1 MFMMVILTVI
11 LTVGLIV
18 MRVAFHPIEAD
29 GPHGLGDH
37 NSDWVLIVL
46 GLMFMDCG
54 AMIRPDDLPERVIEI
69 HVVLLC
75 RKVDNAQ
82 AQMRI
87 ASSKPRAVSF
97 LLIT

>member
-1 MFMMVILTVI
+1 MVISGDIIQVGEDRNCYFFRRMFMMVILTVI

-69 HVVLLC
+69 HVVLLG
-75 RKVDNAQ
+75 
-82 AQMRI
+82 
-87 ASSKPRAVSF
+87 
-97 LLIT
+97 